1 MVNFGFGKTLAL
13 LVGSISTLH
22 IFSVEINSSFVV
34 DAFLPSNTH
43 GPSGRLLK
51 NGVAMPLFAAASD
64 NENADMRRKNV
75 IDHAKSSCGLESS
88 TTRRQLL
95 RAMLAASTGATLLP
109 PMSPANAAVST
120 TPDVEKIS
128 PVIPDWSGINVV
140 VPPSDDRDYQLTV
153 LENGLRVVLCS
164 DPSSN
169 EAGAA
174 MDVHVGACSDP
185 RDIPG
190 LAHFNE
196 HMLFLGTKEYPNE
209 NSFEEFLS
217 ANGGSS
223 NAYTASEN
231 TCYYFTLQAE
241 ADEKL
246 SEGLK
251 RFGSFF
257 TSPLF
262 TEAATGREL
271 NAIESENSK
280 NLQTDS
286 FRMYQINKE
295 RQNSDHPHS
304 KFFTGNKKTL
314 LDDTK
319 KKGINLRQSLID
331 FYSKYYSADQ
341 MTLAM
346 VGPQSLDTLQK
357 MAEDSFS
364 KIPNRNGGAPENAWK
379 GSIAPYD
386 ANNSVIPSF
395 GHVVKV
401 VPVQDLRQVT
411 ITWPVVY
418 KDEKDRLDALL
429 TKQASYVSHIVG
441 HEGPG
446 SLLSYLKRKGWV
458 NSLSAGGEAEL
469 SDFESFEVT
478 ASLTRSGLENVNQ
491 VIESIFSMV
500 TMIRDKSV
508 PKYIYNEVLQLEEL
522 GWRFSSKGG
531 VGNYVQA
538 LSSSLQDYPPSLCV
552 AGPRRLALCDD
563 DSSKLIASNA
573 ARTSFDS
580 KGQLDFTTQLV
591 SDFTENLTVDNAMY
605 TVLSKSFK
613 GQTDK
618 KEYWYGT
625 DYNVEPVPA
634 STLSQWRNPISAD
647 ELGLTFPRPNV
658 FIPTENGLKLKFPP
672 KPKTGRTQ
680 RTFEERM
687 TAIPPPTVIRDDGSS
702 GRWTVYYKPDDV
714 YGQPKAFVIFEL
726 LTREVYSSAKT
737 AALSNMYEFCVA
749 DKLTEYAY
757 DAGLAG
763 LTYDV
768 RIIPR
773 GVRLTFGGYNDKL
786 QDFAKYVSKQIT
798 ADSKNILPKDEAEF
812 DRYKDILTRGFEVS

>member
-1 MVNFGFGKTLAL
+1 MVVLSFGIHFT
-13 LVGSISTLH
+13 T
-22 IFSVEINSSFVV
+22 FVV
-34 DAFLPSNTH
+34 EGFITTNPDRH
-43 GPSGRLLK
+43 SGRIVANHIHSSLSSHGWNVDSNHLDSQMKGKAPKVDGK
-51 NGVAMPLFAAASD
+51 NLQGF
-64 NENADMRRKNV
+64 
-75 IDHAKSSCGLESS
+75 ESS
-88 TTRRQLL
+88 ATRRQLL
-95 RAMLAASTGATLLP
+95 QAMLAASVGSSILSPIPPAYAADATATPTTDIAP
-109 PMSPANAAVST
+109 PA
-120 TPDVEKIS
+120 
-128 PVIPDWSGINVV
+128 IPDWSGIKVV
-140 VPPSDDRDYQLTV
+140 IPPSDDREYQVTV
-153 LENGLRVVLCS
+153 LKNGLRAVLCS

-174 MDVHVGACSDP
+174 MNVHVGACSDP
-185 RDIPG
+185 KAIPG

-196 HMLFLGTKEYPNE
+196 HMLFLGTEEYPEE
-209 NSFEEFLS
+209 NSFEEFLT

-241 ADEKL
+241 ADERIG
-246 SEGLK
+246 EGLK

-295 RQNSDHPHS
+295 RQNTEHPHS

-314 LDDTK
+314 LEDTK
-319 KKGINLRQSLID
+319 KKGIDLRESLIE
-331 FYSKYYSADQ
+331 FYQKHYSADQ
-341 MTLAM
+341 MTLA
-346 VGPQSLDTLQK
+346 VAGPQSLDTLKK
-357 MAEDSFS
+357 MAENAFS
-364 KIPNRNGGAPENAWK
+364 NIPNRNVGPPEDSWR
-379 GSIAPYD
+379 GVVPPYD
-386 ANNSVIPSF
+386 AKNSVIPSF
-395 GHVVKV
+395 GNVVKI
-401 VPVQDLRQVT
+401 VPVQDLRQVA

-418 KDEKDRLDALL
+418 KDEADRQNALL
-429 TKQASYVSHIVG
+429 TKQAAYVGHIVG

-458 NSLSAGGEAEL
+458 NSLSAGGESDL

-478 ASLTRSGLENVNQ
+478 ATLTRSGFENVNE
-491 VIESIFSMV
+491 VIESIFSMIA
-500 TMIRDKSV
+500 MIRSQTV
-508 PKYIYNEVLQLEEL
+508 PRYIYNEVLQLEEL
-522 GWRFSSKGG
+522 GWRFSSKGP
-531 VGNYVQA
+531 VSNYLQSLA
-538 LSSSLQDYPPSLCV
+538 STLQDYPPSLCV
-552 AGPRRLALCDD
+552 AGPRRLALCES
-563 DSSKLIASNA
+563 DSFKLLESNA

-580 KGQLDFTTQLV
+580 QGQLDYTTRLV
-591 SDFTENLTVDNAMY
+591 SDFTDNLTVDNAMY
-605 TVLSKSFK
+605 TILSKSYK
-613 GQTDK
+613 GQTNK
-618 KEYWYGT
+618 KEFWYGT
-625 DYNVEPVPA
+625 DYRVEPVPDA
-634 STLSQWRNPISAD
+634 TLAQWKNPTSSTD
-647 ELGLTFPRPNV
+647 FGLAFPRPNV
-658 FIPTENGLKLKFPP
+658 FIPSEAGLKLKFPQ
-672 KPKTGRTQ
+672 KRKTGRSQ
-680 RTFEERM
+680 LTFEERM
-687 TAIPPPTVIRDDGSS
+687 TPIPPPKVIRDDGAN

-786 QDFAKYVSKQIT
+786 EDFAKYVSKQIST
-798 ADSKNILPKDEAEF
+798 DLKNILPTDEAEF
-812 DRYKDILTRGFEVS
+812 ERYKDLLIRGLEVSVINPFA